1 MRTKQSCKICDSKEC
16 FLFENST
23 SEFHEE
29 LNNKK
34 TCVKYKKGQQIIR
47 EGEVVEG
54 MYFIKTGKVKV
65 HRESDYRGQIVRF
78 AKGGDILGHRGL
90 GGENKYPIS
99 ATALDDSLI
108 CFVEQDMLFTL
119 MKSNSMLSI
128 KMMLFYA
135 NELKNTERRLSN
147 MAIMTVRDRI
157 VEALLLINDVFGV
170 KNDGGTLLD
179 VELSRKDIAEI
190 AGTYPE
196 QVSRYITEFKKNKM
210 LDLSGKKIILHQPKK
225 LREMIEKYDIY

>member
-1 MRTKQSCKICDSKEC
+1 MKLNQNCKICDSTEC

-23 SEFHEE
+23 TEFHEE

-47 EGEVVEG
+47 EGEVVAG

-65 HRESDYRGQIVRF
+65 HRETDYRGQIVRF

-90 GGENKYPIS
+90 GGENIYPIS

-108 CFVEQDMLFTL
+108 CFVEHDMLFTL
-119 MKSNSMLSI
+119 MKHNSILSI
-128 KMMLFYA
+128 KMMMFYA

-147 MAIMTVRDRI
+147 MAIMTVRERI
-157 VEALLLINDVFGV
+157 AEALLLVHDVFGV
-170 KNDGGTLLD
+170 KNGIGTVLD
-179 VELSRKDIAEI
+179 VGLSRKDIAEI

-196 QVSRYITEFKKNKM
+196 QASRYITEFKDDKILDLEGKTIILKKPNELIKM
-210 LDLSGKKIILHQPKK
+210 L
-225 LREMIEKYDIY
+225 EKYGVN